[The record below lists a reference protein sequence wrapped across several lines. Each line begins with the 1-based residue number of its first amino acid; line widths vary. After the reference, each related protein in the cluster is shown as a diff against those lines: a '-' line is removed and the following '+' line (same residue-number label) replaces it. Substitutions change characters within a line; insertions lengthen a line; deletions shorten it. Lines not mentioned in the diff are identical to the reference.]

1 MLVETQRQLLLQKE
15 NGSGQQADLRR
26 DSSLVDSSYEKCESE
41 LKAMTRET
49 EAIRISNESLLVAS
63 QCYKSELEAL

>member
-41 LKAMTRET
+41 LKAMKREN

>member
-26 DSSLVDSSYEKCESE
+26 DSSLVDSSYQKCESE
-41 LKAMTRET
+41 LKAMKREN